1 MNCIEIKKD
10 DISYIKIKSDVKIVF
25 LKNKK
30 YWICEK
36 ENAITDLGNGFY
48 RLNLAQNRRVK

>member
-10 DISYIKIKSDVKIVF
+10 DISYIKVKNDVKIVF

-30 YWICEK
+30 YWICQK
-36 ENAITDLGNGFY
+36 DNAIIDLGNGFVK
-48 RLNLAQNRRVK
+48 LNLANKGKSE